1 MFMLLSRLTVAALL
15 AALPAHA
22 QDSEPDPAAEAEA
35 AKLLIAEHSGGT
47 ATPLEVGVGAL
58 EYAPENIILL
68 DEASAA
74 ALSDGDVDLALWY
87 MGLALTRM
95 GEDREW
101 ASKREA
107 LEGLVAEATP
117 EGVSA
122 KALFDAYAEEVFDL
136 GVSLYRSKLYLNAV
150 DLFARCEG
158 TRLEARAAEQLE
170 RVYDSKKAVAALLE
184 SGLDA
189 PIAAPRKK
197 TARWMAFHDP
207 KHSDWDEAWKF
218 PSDNYTVVTN
228 MGYALGED
236 MSHAME
242 QMNASYRHVFGYKER
257 GGSMRRCVINVYATR
272 AEFDELGERSPSVK
286 GFFRP
291 GENSV
296 TTYDPRTEPQPRDI
310 SFLWSTLFHEASHQ
324 FTDAVW
330 PNQIPT
336 WLNEGTASYFEGAR
350 LQTNGKVAFNGIPDG
365 RLRGVVAGINQ
376 GSTTLEE
383 VITYF
388 QDGSYPGEY
397 YPFGWGLVYFLHNF
411 EDEDSERVYL
421 PIYRDFMQS
430 YKSGGKHDIKA
441 RFEEFFVEEANVAG
455 IESYEDF
462 VVQWEGW
469 LKELH
474 GTHFG
479 GADQADTLIARAV
492 RQLENDK
499 PEQAIESYRWALDKR
514 PSDPLALGALA
525 AILADVGQDDGAIYT
540 YRQLAT
546 LARAVVDPA
555 DAMPGDPDRTAAEAL
570 ALALSGI
577 AEVNERL
584 AEDLGSADAALV
596 TASLEAAEALVDAG
610 LPRSAL
616 QLLNASNSAMGGD
629 GRLGDL
635 AAELGQDLD
644 LRRWRRLDLS
654 NNLENWRHD
663 QDWSSSDEEAQVKTD
678 TITFAIYAEE
688 LPDSYVFTS
697 HIHAGDLDSNP
708 VLGLSFGVSSRA
720 FGQHF
725 VVVPATG
732 LVGLIELKSGALE
745 MTETFKADLDPETIA
760 LTLSIE
766 MEPGHARFLIDGTQV
781 GEIFGG
787 DELLGSVGLI
797 AQDAD
802 TSFEGIRLRY

>member
-1 MFMLLSRLTVAALL
+1 MPKITGTCVVIALASSLLAQPFIPSESTAFAGTEAPGKSGEPGQETLAQLELRLEGNPDDPTLLESTGL
-15 AALPAHA
+15 AALKAGET
-22 QDSEPDPAAEAEA
+22 DRGLWYLS
-35 AKLLIAEHSGGT
+35 L
-47 ATPLEVGVGAL
+47 AL
-58 EYAPENIILL
+58 EQASSDDELAERIRTAFSAVERPGANVEELLTDYAETLFKL
-68 DEASAA
+68 GKSC
-74 ALSDGDVDLALWY
+74 
-87 MGLALTRM
+87 
-95 GEDREW
+95 
-101 ASKREA
+101 ASK
-107 LEGLVAEATP
+107 
-117 EGVSA
+117 
-122 KALFDAYAEEVFDL
+122 
-136 GVSLYRSKLYLNAV
+136 KLYANAV
-150 DLFARCEG
+150 DLFGRCRG
-158 TRLEARAAEQLE
+158 TSFEEDAMERLEKLYGNE
-170 RVYDSKKAVAALLE
+170 KAVAGLLAT
-184 SGLDA
+184 GLDVPVQGRA
-189 PIAAPRKK
+189 KLKPREV
-197 TARWMAFHDP
+197 ARMDA
-207 KHSDWDEAWKF
+207 KHETWEDAYEIKGKF
-218 PSDNYTVVTN
+218 YTVRTN
-228 MGYALGED
+228 MGYVMAHD
-236 MSHAME
+236 IANAME

-272 AEFDELGERSPSVK
+272 AGFDELGDRSPNVK

-296 TTYDPRTEPQPRDI
+296 TTYDPRTEPQGRDI

-330 PNQIPT
+330 PNPIPT

-365 RLRGVVAGINQ
+365 RLRGVVARINQ
-376 GSTTLEE
+376 GAPKLEE

-441 RFEEFFVEEANVAG
+441 RFEEFFVKKAKVPG
-455 IESYEDF
+455 IDSFEDF
-462 VVQWEGW
+462 VSQWETW

-474 GTHFG
+474 GIHFG
-479 GADQADTLIARAV
+479 GADQADTLTARAA
-492 RQLENDK
+492 RQLENEK
-499 PEQAIESYRWALDKR
+499 PEQAIESYRWALVKR
-514 PSDPLALGALA
+514 PSDTLALGALA

-555 DAMPGDPDRTAAEAL
+555 EAMPGDQDRTASEVL

-577 AEVNERL
+577 AGVNEPL

-596 TASLEAAEALVDAG
+596 TASLEAAGALVDAG

-616 QLLNASNSAMGGD
+616 LLLNASNSAMGGD

-635 AAELGQDLD
+635 AAELGQELD

-654 NNLENWRHD
+654 NNLENWTHD
-663 QDWSSSDEEAQVKTD
+663 EDWSSSDAEVQVQTD
-678 TITFAIYAEE
+678 SITFAIYAEE

-697 HIHAGDLDSNP
+697 KIHAGDLSSNP
-708 VLGLSFGVSSRA
+708 VLGLSFARSARA

-732 LVGLIELKSGALE
+732 LVGLIELKNGALE
-745 MTETFKADLDPETIA
+745 MTETFQANLDPDATA

-766 MEPGHARFLIDGTQV
+766 MEPGHARFLIDGAQV

-787 DELLGSVGLI
+787 DELLGPVGLI
-797 AQDAD
+797 AQHAD
-802 TSFEGIRLRY
+802 TTFEGIRIRY